1 MENGNKCDLK
11 VRHSKE
17 FRKCSTQDA
26 IAESCN
32 HVTIS
37 PLCVDSKTITK
48 ENHRL
53 LITLLTD
60 FGRQWSMVYILTIS
74 LHSSLAKYLLDSSH
88 TQV

>member
-60 FGRQWSMVYILTIS
+60 FGRKWSMEGIS
-74 LHSSLAKYLLDSSH
+74 FLRKGTCDLYNIS
-88 TQV
+88 